1 MLESAQFALTDIA
14 PDAFELIVADSTGT
28 PAGAYTGIISLLS
41 RGAELILGPLLS
53 PSVAAAAP
61 VAQSHSINLITFTT
75 DRSQARPGIYVM
87 GFLPRAEIERITS
100 YLSSQGIRRLGLF
113 APNNTYGRVIHE
125 ELRRAAGLYGALVT
139 AVGFYDPKSRN
150 YAESVRSF
158 AANRTALPPLP
169 NPNTTTPLPLPGDE
183 SRKPTRVLPQF
194 DFDAVILPASGN
206 PLREIAALLSYHDVT
221 PDIVR
226 FIGTGLW
233 DEEGIGAEP
242 SLNGGW
248 YVAPDP
254 KNRRRFQSRFQSM
267 FGSLPPRL
275 ATLSYDATA
284 LAIALAATPNA
295 TASTH
300 FTRAAITSSD
310 GFLGLDGAFRF
321 LPDGVIERRLAILAA
336 GADKPTIVDPPVQ
349 TFQILA
355 N

>member
-1 MLESAQFALTDIA
+1 MLEAAQFALTDIA
-14 PDAFELIVADSTGT
+14 PDAFELIVADSAGT
-28 PAGAYTGIISLLS
+28 PTGAYAGMISLLS

-53 PSVAAAAP
+53 PSVAAVAP
-61 VAQSHSINLITFTT
+61 IAQSHSVNLITFTT

-100 YLSSQGIRRLGLF
+100 YLSSKGIRRLGLF
-113 APNNTYGRVIHE
+113 APNNTYGRVIHD

-139 AVGFYDPKSRN
+139 AVGFYNPQSRN
-150 YAESVRSF
+150 YAESVRAF
-158 AANRTALPPLP
+158 AANRAALPPPPKL
-169 NPNTTTPLPLPGDE
+169 NPAGSLPLPDDE
-183 SRKPTRVLPQF
+183 TRKPTRILPQF
-194 DFDAVILPASGN
+194 DFDAVILPESGN
-206 PLREIAALLSYHDVT
+206 SLREIAALLSYHDVT
-221 PDIVR
+221 PDVVR
-226 FIGTGLW
+226 FVGTGLW

-254 KNRRRFQSRFQSM
+254 KNRRRFQARFQAM
-267 FGSLPPRL
+267 FGSPPPRL

-284 LAIALAATPNA
+284 LAIALAATPNVPE
-295 TASTH
+295 SKH

-336 GADKPTIVDPPVQ
+336 GADQSSIVDPPVQ